1 MELET
6 KTICHDASTSQV
18 KMPQSKKILHK
29 PSEDWWVIYADMD
42 MRPHPIFII
51 GSDAVCL
58 TTCIKTCVRK
68 PNYLKITLKRVI
80 KM

>member
-6 KTICHDASTSQV
+6 KTICHDAPTSQV
-18 KMPQSKKILHK
+18 KMPQSKKILHEL
-29 PSEDWWVIYADMD
+29 SEDWWVIYADKD
-42 MRPHPIFII
+42 MRPHPII
-51 GSDAVCL
+51 GSDAVRI
-58 TTCIKTCVRK
+58 TTCKKTCVRK